1 MKKNVEDKSSGNRQ
15 LIRIGGLAVLLALS
29 LHIYLNGFL
38 KEFPPE
44 EPTLAELRD
53 YLATQAGTWAIVHGL
68 KYLALVGLVFFA
80 AAVFTK
86 TCLTRGVSGLGWG
99 VIGLLGSAIH
109 VTSAMITNG
118 IETFAFYDFAKLSD
132 EADLFWLLFY
142 LVRVLFTAEIVA
154 WGLTI
159 FGFSMAGR
167 HSATLPPWIVLL
179 GITCASACMFSAVFI
194 VSVLKG
200 GWASV
205 FIDIAALLGM
215 AWFAA
220 VGILMLSRGD
230 S

>member
-1 MKKNVEDKSSGNRQ
+1 MKENGEDNNSGNRH
-15 LIRIGGLAVLLALS
+15 LIRIGGLAILVGLG

-44 EPTLAELRD
+44 HPTLAELQD
-53 YLATQAGTWAIVHGL
+53 YFAAEAGTWAIVHGL
-68 KYLALVGLVFFA
+68 KYLALVSLVIFA
-80 AAVFTK
+80 AAVFTR
-86 TCLTRGVSGLGWG
+86 TCLTRGVSGIGWG

-109 VTSAMITNG
+109 VTNALITNG
-118 IETFAFYDFAKLSD
+118 IEAFAFYDFAKLSE
-132 EADLFWLLFY
+132 EANLFWLLFY

-167 HSATLPPWIVLL
+167 QSSTLPWWITWL
-179 GITCASACMFSAVFI
+179 GFICAGACMFSGVFF

-205 FIDIAALLGM
+205 FMEIATLMGL

-220 VGILMLSRGD
+220 VGFLMLLRGD